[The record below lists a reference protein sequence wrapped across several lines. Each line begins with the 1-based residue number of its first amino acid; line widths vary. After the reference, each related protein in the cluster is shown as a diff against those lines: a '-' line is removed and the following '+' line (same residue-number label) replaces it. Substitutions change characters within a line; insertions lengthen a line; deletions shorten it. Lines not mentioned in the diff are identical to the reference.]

1 MFRLEGVGGG
11 KPNFMAQAQVFVHGL
26 GGALRSYCPGR
37 AFIKARQ
44 VGNVVKKLIFPFS
57 PQGITDADSCAVQ
70 VFVSTA
76 PDQRLTMGDQMPDS
90 LQLVLGAD
98 LAAQPI
104 AQAMRLAN
112 RHGLVAG
119 ATGTGKTVTLQRMAE
134 AFSDAGVA
142 VFAADIKGDLCGL
155 GATGNPQGKIA
166 ERIAAMPWL
175 NHKPQAYPV
184 TLWDIHGQSGHPLRT
199 TLSEMGPL
207 LLGSLLELTD
217 SQQSALYAAFKVA
230 DREGL
235 LLLDLKD
242 LKALLNHLRDN
253 PELLGDDAALMTT
266 GSSQALLRRLATLEQ
281 QGAEALFGEP
291 ALQLEDILQPT
302 ADGRGRI
309 HLLDASRLVHEAP
322 KVYATFLLWL
332 LAELFEQLPERGDAD
347 KPLLALFFDEAHLLF
362 AGTPKALQE
371 RLEQVVR
378 LIRSKG
384 VGVYFV
390 TQSPGDL
397 PDDVLAQLGL
407 RIQHGLRAFT
417 AKEQK
422 SLRAVAEGFR
432 PNPAFDAL
440 SVLTEL
446 GIGEALVGT
455 LAEKGTPEI
464 VQRVLIAPPQSRI
477 GPLSEAERA
486 ALIASSPLQG
496 RYDKPIDR
504 ESAYEVL
511 MGRKGLAPDPDA
523 APAKPA
529 AEEPGFTDQ
538 VGDFLGTA
546 AAQALKSAMRQ
557 AANQLGRQLVRGLMG
572 SLLGGK
578 KR

>member
-1 MFRLEGVGGG
+1 MSDSSQIVVGAG
-11 KPNFMAQAQVFVHGL
+11 
-26 GGALRSYCPGR
+26 
-37 AFIKARQ
+37 
-44 VGNVVKKLIFPFS
+44 
-57 PQGITDADSCAVQ
+57 TDSQ
-70 VFVSTA
+70 PVS
-76 PDQRLTMGDQMPDS
+76 
-90 LQLVLGAD
+90 
-98 LAAQPI
+98 
-104 AQAMRLAN
+104 QAMRLAN

-119 ATGTGKTVTLQRMAE
+119 ATGTGKTVTLQRLAE
-134 AFSDAGVA
+134 VFSDAGVA
-142 VFAADIKGDLCGL
+142 VFAADVKGDLCGL
-155 GATGNPQGKIA
+155 GAAATPQGKVA
-166 ERIAAMPWL
+166 ERIAGMPWL
-175 NHKPQAYPV
+175 GHTPKAYPL
-184 TLWDIHGQSGHPLRT
+184 TLWDIAGQSGHPLRT

-207 LLGSLLELTD
+207 LLSNLLELTD
-217 SQQSALYAAFKVA
+217 SQQAALYAAFKVA
-230 DREGL
+230 DRDGL

-242 LKALLNHLRDN
+242 LKALLNHLKDN
-253 PELLGDDAALMTT
+253 PQVLGEDSALMTS
-266 GSSQALLRRLATLEQ
+266 GSTQALLRRLATLEQ

-291 ALQLEDILQPT
+291 ALQLEDLLQPA

-347 KPLLALFFDEAHLLF
+347 KPVLALFFDEAHLLF
-362 AGTPKALQE
+362 NDTPKALQD

-397 PDDVLAQLGL
+397 PDAVLAQLGL

-422 SLRAVAEGFR
+422 SLKAVAEGFR
-432 PNPAFDAL
+432 PNPAFDTL
-440 SVLTEL
+440 GVLTEL

-455 LAEKGTPEI
+455 LEDKGTPAM

-477 GPLSEAERA
+477 GPLSAVERS
-486 ALIASSPLQG
+486 ALVASSPLRG

-504 ESAYEVL
+504 ESAYEML
-511 MGRKGLAPDPDA
+511 TQRKGEPVEPVPQPQVEEGSFADKAGEFLQGA
-523 APAKPA
+523 A
-529 AEEPGFTDQ
+529 G
-538 VGDFLGTA
+538 
-546 AAQALKSAMRQ
+546 QAIKSAVRQ
-557 AANQLGRQLVRGLMG
+557 ATNQLGRQLVRGLMG

-578 KR
+578 RR

>member
-1 MFRLEGVGGG
+1 
-11 KPNFMAQAQVFVHGL
+11 MAEINQF
-26 GGALRSYCPGR
+26 
-37 AFIKARQ
+37 
-44 VGNVVKKLIFPFS
+44 
-57 PQGITDADSCAVQ
+57 
-70 VFVSTA
+70 
-76 PDQRLTMGDQMPDS
+76 
-90 LQLVLGAD
+90 VLGAGVD
-98 LAAQPI
+98 GQPI
-104 AQAMRLAN
+104 SQSLRLAN
-112 RHGLVAG
+112 RHGLIAG
-119 ATGTGKTVTLQRMAE
+119 ATGTGKTVTLQRLIE
-134 AFSDAGVA
+134 GFSDAGVA
-142 VFAADIKGDLCGL
+142 VFAADVKGDLCGL
-155 GATGNPQGKIA
+155 GAVGAPQGKVA
-166 ERIAAMPWL
+166 ERIAGMPWL
-175 NHKPQAYPV
+175 GHRPTAYPLS
-184 TLWDIHGQSGHPLRT
+184 LWDVHGQSGHPLRT

-207 LLGSLLELTD
+207 LIGALLELTD
-217 SQQSALYAAFKVA
+217 SQQAALYAAFKVA

-242 LKALLNHLRDN
+242 LKALLAHLKSH
-253 PELLGDDAALMTT
+253 PEVLGEDSALFTAT
-266 GSSQALLRRLATLEQ
+266 SSQALLRKLAGLEQ

-291 ALQLEDILQPT
+291 ALQLEDLLHPDR
-302 ADGRGRI
+302 DGRGRI

-390 TQSPGDL
+390 TQSPSDL
-397 PDDVLAQLGL
+397 PDEVLAQLGL

-432 PNPAFDAL
+432 PNPAIDTLAT
-440 SVLTEL
+440 LTEL

-455 LAEKGTPEI
+455 LEEKGTPAM
-464 VQRVLIAPPQSRI
+464 VQRVAIAPPQSRI
-477 GPLSEAERA
+477 GPLSESERV
-486 ALIASSPLQG
+486 ALIRQSPLLG

-504 ESAYEVL
+504 ESAYEL
-511 MGRKGLAPDPDA
+511 LSARAEQA
-523 APAKPA
+523 ALEKAAQDKPA
-529 AEEPGFTDQ
+529 AGKPAGIGSAAGDLLGGLAGQ
-538 VGDFLGTA
+538 V
-546 AAQALKSAMRQ
+546 LKSTMRQ
-557 AANQLGRQLVRGLMG
+557 AANQIGRQLVRGLLG

-578 KR
+578 GR

>member
-1 MFRLEGVGGG
+1 
-11 KPNFMAQAQVFVHGL
+11 
-26 GGALRSYCPGR
+26 
-37 AFIKARQ
+37 
-44 VGNVVKKLIFPFS
+44 
-57 PQGITDADSCAVQ
+57 
-70 VFVSTA
+70 
-76 PDQRLTMGDQMPDS
+76 MPDS
-90 LQLVLGAD
+90 AQLLLGAD
-98 LAAQPI
+98 LDGHPVGQDW
-104 AQAMRLAN
+104 RLAN
-112 RHGLVAG
+112 RHGLIAG
-119 ATGTGKTVTLQRMAE
+119 ATGTGKTVTLQRLAE

-155 GATGNPQGKIA
+155 GAAANPQGKIA
-166 ERIAAMPWL
+166 ERIASMPWL
-175 NHKPQAYPV
+175 NHRPQAYPV

-199 TLSEMGPL
+199 TISDMGPL
-207 LLGSLLELTD
+207 LLGSLLELSD

-242 LKALLNHLRDN
+242 LKALLNYLRDN
-253 PELLGDDAALMTT
+253 PQALGDDSALMTT

-362 AGTPKALQE
+362 DGTPKALQD
-371 RLEQVVR
+371 RLQQVVR

-390 TQSPGDL
+390 TQSPTDL
-397 PDDVLAQLGL
+397 PDEVLAQLGL
-407 RIQHGLRAFT
+407 RVQHGLRAFT
-417 AKEQK
+417 TKEQK
-422 SLRAVAEGFR
+422 SLKAVADGFR

-440 SVLTEL
+440 AVLTDL

-455 LAEKGTPEI
+455 LQDKGTPAM

-486 ALIASSPLQG
+486 ALIAQSPLLG

-504 ESAYEVL
+504 ESAYEIL
-511 MGRKGLAPDPDA
+511 MARKGPAEVPGKVEP
-523 APAKPA
+523 APAGDSFTEQAGEFLSGA
-529 AEEPGFTDQ
+529 AGQ
-538 VGDFLGTA
+538 V
-546 AAQALKSAMRQ
+546 LKSAVRQ
-557 AANQLGRQLVRGLMG
+557 AANQFGRQLVRGLMG
-572 SLLGGK
+572 SLLGAS
-578 KR
+578 KRR

>member
-1 MFRLEGVGGG
+1 
-11 KPNFMAQAQVFVHGL
+11 
-26 GGALRSYCPGR
+26 
-37 AFIKARQ
+37 
-44 VGNVVKKLIFPFS
+44 
-57 PQGITDADSCAVQ
+57 
-70 VFVSTA
+70 
-76 PDQRLTMGDQMPDS
+76 MPDS
-90 LQLVLGAD
+90 LQLIIGAD
-98 LAAQPI
+98 LGGQPV

-119 ATGTGKTVTLQRMAE
+119 ATGTGKTVTLQRLAE

-155 GATGNPQGKIA
+155 GAAGDPQGKVA
-166 ERIAAMPWL
+166 ARIAGMPWL
-175 NHKPQAYPV
+175 KHRPQAYPV
-184 TLWDIHGQSGHPLRT
+184 TLWDIQGQSGHPLRT

-253 PELLGDDAALMTT
+253 PQLLGDDAALMTS
-266 GSSQALLRRLATLEQ
+266 GSSQALLRRLAILEQ

-291 ALQLEDILQPT
+291 ALQLNDILQPA

-332 LAELFEQLPERGDAD
+332 LAELFEQLPERGDGE

-362 AGTPKALQE
+362 SGTPKALQD

-455 LAEKGTPEI
+455 LQDKGTPEV
-464 VQRVLIAPPQSRI
+464 VQRVLVAPPQSRI
-477 GPLSEAERA
+477 GPLTAAERQ

-496 RYDKPIDR
+496 RYDQPIDR

-511 MGRKGLAPDPDA
+511 MGRKNLAPEESATAD
-523 APAKPA
+523 KPG
-529 AEEPGFTDQ
+529 EQEPSLADRAGE
-538 VGDFLGTA
+538 FLGTA
-546 AAQALKSAMRQ
+546 AGQALKSAMRQ

-572 SLLGGK
+572 SLLGGS
-578 KR
+578 KRR

>member
-1 MFRLEGVGGG
+1 MTDSSQIVVG
-11 KPNFMAQAQVFVHGL
+11 AGL
-26 GGALRSYCPGR
+26 DG
-37 AFIKARQ
+37 
-44 VGNVVKKLIFPFS
+44 
-57 PQGITDADSCAVQ
+57 
-70 VFVSTA
+70 
-76 PDQRLTMGDQMPDS
+76 
-90 LQLVLGAD
+90 
-98 LAAQPI
+98 QPVN
-104 AQAMRLAN
+104 QAMRLAN

-119 ATGTGKTVTLQRMAE
+119 ATGTGKTVTLQHLAE
-134 AFSDAGVA
+134 VFSDAGVA
-142 VFAADIKGDLCGL
+142 VFAADVKGDLCGL
-155 GATGNPQGKIA
+155 GAMGSPQGKVA
-166 ERIAAMPWL
+166 ERIAGMPWL
-175 NHKPQAYPV
+175 GHTPQAYPV
-184 TLWDIHGQSGHPLRT
+184 SLWDIAGQSGHPLRT

-207 LLGSLLELTD
+207 LLGNLLELTD
-217 SQQSALYAAFKVA
+217 SQQAALYAAFKVA

-235 LLLDLKD
+235 LLDLKD
-242 LKALLNHLRDN
+242 LKALLGHLKDN
-253 PELLGDDAALMTT
+253 PQLLGEDSALMTNAST
-266 GSSQALLRRLATLEQ
+266 QALLRRLATLEQ

-291 ALQLEDILQPT
+291 ALQLEDLLRPDR
-302 ADGRGRI
+302 DGRGRI

-347 KPLLALFFDEAHLLF
+347 KPVLALFFDEAHLLF
-362 AGTPKALQE
+362 NDTPKALQD

-397 PDDVLAQLGL
+397 PDAVLAQLGL

-422 SLRAVAEGFR
+422 SLRAVADGFR
-432 PNPAFDAL
+432 PNPAFDTLA
-440 SVLTEL
+440 VLTEL

-455 LAEKGTPEI
+455 LEEKGTPAM

-477 GPLSEAERA
+477 GPLTANERA
-486 ALIASSPLQG
+486 ALIAGSPLAG
-496 RYDKPIDR
+496 RYDKPVDR
-504 ESAYEVL
+504 ESAYEML
-511 MGRKGLAPDPDA
+511 TQRKGEPVEPTPLPKTDEDSFADKAGEFLQSA
-523 APAKPA
+523 A
-529 AEEPGFTDQ
+529 G
-538 VGDFLGTA
+538 
-546 AAQALKSAMRQ
+546 QAIKSAVRQ

>member
-1 MFRLEGVGGG
+1 
-11 KPNFMAQAQVFVHGL
+11 MADSSQFVL
-26 GGALRSYCPGR
+26 GGDLGGQPVSQAL
-37 AFIKARQ
+37 
-44 VGNVVKKLIFPFS
+44 
-57 PQGITDADSCAVQ
+57 
-70 VFVSTA
+70 
-76 PDQRLTMGDQMPDS
+76 
-90 LQLVLGAD
+90 
-98 LAAQPI
+98 
-104 AQAMRLAN
+104 RLAN

-119 ATGTGKTVTLQRMAE
+119 ATGTGKTVTLQHLAE

-142 VFAADIKGDLCGL
+142 VFAADVKGDLCGL
-155 GATGNPQGKIA
+155 GAAGNPQGKVA
-166 ERIAAMPWL
+166 ERIAGMPWL
-175 NHKPQAYPV
+175 NHRPQAYPV

-207 LLGSLLELTD
+207 LLGNLLELND
-217 SQQSALYAAFKVA
+217 SQQAALYAAFKVA

-235 LLLDLKD
+235 LLLDIKD
-242 LKALLNHLRDN
+242 LKALLGHLKDN
-253 PELLGDDAALMTT
+253 PQLLGEDSALMTS
-266 GSSQALLRRLATLEQ
+266 GSTQALLRRLATLEQ

-291 ALQLEDILQPT
+291 ALQLQDLLQPA

-309 HLLDASRLVHEAP
+309 HLLDASRLIHESP

-362 AGTPKALQE
+362 SGTPKALQD

-422 SLRAVAEGFR
+422 SLRAVADGFR
-432 PNPAFDAL
+432 PNPAFDTLA
-440 SVLTEL
+440 VLTEL

-455 LAEKGTPEI
+455 LQDKGTPGMVE
-464 VQRVLIAPPQSRI
+464 RVLIAPPQSRI
-477 GPLSEAERA
+477 GPLSDAERA
-486 ALIASSPLQG
+486 ALVAASPLAG
-496 RYDKPIDR
+496 RYDKPVDR
-504 ESAYEVL
+504 ESAYEML
-511 MGRKGLAPDPDA
+511 TARKGEVAE
-523 APAKPA
+523 KPA
-529 AEEPGFTDQ
+529 VAEKDEDSLADKAGE
-538 VGDFLGTA
+538 FLQSA
-546 AAQALKSAMRQ
+546 AGQAIKSAVRQ

-572 SLLGGK
+572 SLLGS
-578 KR
+578 KRK

>member
-1 MFRLEGVGGG
+1 
-11 KPNFMAQAQVFVHGL
+11 
-26 GGALRSYCPGR
+26 
-37 AFIKARQ
+37 
-44 VGNVVKKLIFPFS
+44 
-57 PQGITDADSCAVQ
+57 
-70 VFVSTA
+70 
-76 PDQRLTMGDQMPDS
+76 MPDS
-90 LQLVLGAD
+90 SQFILGAD
-98 LAAQPI
+98 PAGQPVS
-104 AQAMRLAN
+104 QAMRLAN

-119 ATGTGKTVTLQRMAE
+119 ATGTGKTVTLQHMAE

-142 VFAADIKGDLCGL
+142 VFAADVKGDLCGL
-155 GATGNPQGKIA
+155 GAVGNPQGKVA
-166 ERIAAMPWL
+166 ERIAGMPWL
-175 NHKPQAYPV
+175 EHRAQAYPV
-184 TLWDIHGQSGHPLRT
+184 SLWDIHGQSGHPLRT

-207 LLGSLLELTD
+207 LLGNLLELTD
-217 SQQSALYAAFKVA
+217 SQQAALYAAFKVA
-230 DREGL
+230 DRKGL
-235 LLLDLKD
+235 LLLDIKD
-242 LKALLNHLRDN
+242 LKALLAHLKDN
-253 PELLGDDAALMTT
+253 PQVLGEDSALLTT

-291 ALQLEDILQPT
+291 ALQLEDLLRPD

-362 AGTPKALQE
+362 SGTPKALQD

-390 TQSPGDL
+390 TQSPSDL

-422 SLRAVAEGFR
+422 SLKAVADGFR
-432 PNPAFDAL
+432 PNPEIDTL

-455 LAEKGTPEI
+455 LQDKGTPGM

-477 GPLSEAERA
+477 GPLSDAERA
-486 ALIASSPLQG
+486 ALIAASPLAG
-496 RYDKPIDR
+496 RYDKPVDR
-504 ESAYEVL
+504 ESAYEML
-511 MGRKGLAPDPDA
+511 TARKGGSTAA
-523 APAKPA
+523 SEQAPAA
-529 AEEPGFTDQ
+529 AEESLADKAGE
-538 VGDFLGTA
+538 FLQSA
-546 AAQALKSAMRQ
+546 AGQAIKSAVRQ
-557 AANQLGRQLVRGLMG
+557 AANQFGRQLVRGLMG
-572 SLLGGK
+572 SLLGGS
-578 KR
+578 KRR

>member
-1 MFRLEGVGGG
+1 
-11 KPNFMAQAQVFVHGL
+11 
-26 GGALRSYCPGR
+26 
-37 AFIKARQ
+37 
-44 VGNVVKKLIFPFS
+44 
-57 PQGITDADSCAVQ
+57 
-70 VFVSTA
+70 
-76 PDQRLTMGDQMPDS
+76 MPDS
-90 LQLVLGAD
+90 SQFILGAD
-98 LAAQPI
+98 LAGQPV
-104 AQAMRLAN
+104 AQALRLAN

-119 ATGTGKTVTLQRMAE
+119 ATGTGKTVTLQHLAE

-142 VFAADIKGDLCGL
+142 VFAADVKGDLCGL
-155 GATGNPQGKIA
+155 GAVGSAQGKVA
-166 ERIAAMPWL
+166 ERIAGMPWL
-175 NHKPQAYPV
+175 NHRPQAYPM
-184 TLWDIHGQSGHPLRT
+184 TLWDVHGQSGHPLRT

-207 LLGSLLELTD
+207 LLGNLLELND
-217 SQQSALYAAFKVA
+217 SQQAALYAAFKVA

-235 LLLDLKD
+235 LLLDIKD
-242 LKALLNHLRDN
+242 LKALLGHLKDN
-253 PELLGDDAALMTT
+253 PEVLGDDSALMTS

-291 ALQLEDILQPT
+291 ALQLQDILQP
-302 ADGRGRI
+302 ASDGRGRI

-362 AGTPKALQE
+362 SGTPKALQD

-432 PNPAFDAL
+432 PNPGFDTL

-455 LAEKGTPEI
+455 LQEKGTPGMVE
-464 VQRVLIAPPQSRI
+464 RVLIAPPQSRI
-477 GPLSEAERA
+477 GPLSAAERA
-486 ALIASSPLQG
+486 ALIATSPLVG
-496 RYDKPIDR
+496 RYDRPIDR
-504 ESAYEVL
+504 ESAYEML
-511 MGRKGLAPDPDA
+511 MARKGDAPVVA
-523 APAKPA
+523 QAPAEESLADKAGEFLQSA
-529 AEEPGFTDQ
+529 AG
-538 VGDFLGTA
+538 
-546 AAQALKSAMRQ
+546 QAIKSAVRQ
-557 AANQLGRQLVRGLMG
+557 AANQFGRQLVRGLMG
-572 SLLGGK
+572 SLLGS
-578 KR
+578 KRR

>member
-1 MFRLEGVGGG
+1 
-11 KPNFMAQAQVFVHGL
+11 MAQTDQFVVGAGL
-26 GGALRSYCPGR
+26 DGLPVGQAL
-37 AFIKARQ
+37 
-44 VGNVVKKLIFPFS
+44 
-57 PQGITDADSCAVQ
+57 
-70 VFVSTA
+70 
-76 PDQRLTMGDQMPDS
+76 
-90 LQLVLGAD
+90 
-98 LAAQPI
+98 
-104 AQAMRLAN
+104 RLAN
-112 RHGLVAG
+112 RHGLIAG
-119 ATGTGKTVTLQRMAE
+119 ATGTGKTVTLQRLIE
-134 AFSDAGVA
+134 TFSDAGVA
-142 VFAADIKGDLCGL
+142 VFAADVKGDLCGL
-155 GATGNPQGKIA
+155 GAAGAPQGKVA
-166 ERIAAMPWL
+166 ERIASMPWL
-175 NHKPQAYPV
+175 NHQPTAYPV
-184 TLWDIHGQSGHPLRT
+184 TLWDVHGKSGHPLRT

-207 LLGSLLELTD
+207 LLGALLELTD
-217 SQQSALYAAFKVA
+217 SQQAALYAAFKVA

-242 LKALLNHLRDN
+242 LKALLAHLKSH
-253 PELLGDDAALMTT
+253 PEALGEDSALFTST
-266 GSSQALLRRLATLEQ
+266 SSQALLRKLAGLEQ

-291 ALQLEDILQPT
+291 ALQLEDILHPDR
-302 ADGRGRI
+302 DGRGRI

-432 PNPAFDAL
+432 PNPAIDTLA
-440 SVLTEL
+440 VLTEL

-455 LAEKGTPEI
+455 MEAKGTPAM
-464 VQRVLIAPPQSRI
+464 VQRVAVAPPQSRI
-477 GPLSEAERA
+477 GPLSEAERT
-486 ALIASSPLQG
+486 ALIQQSPLRG

-504 ESAYEVL
+504 ESAYELLTARAEKIAAQQAEQSKPSVASKKAEAGSGIGGAAGEL
-511 MGRKGLAPDPDA
+511 LGGLAS
-523 APAKPA
+523 
-529 AEEPGFTDQ
+529 Q
-538 VGDFLGTA
+538 VMKT
-546 AAQALKSAMRQ
+546 AMRQ
-557 AANQLGRQLVRGLMG
+557 AANQIGRQLVRGLLG
-572 SLLGGK
+572 SLMGGK
-578 KR
+578 GR

>member
-1 MFRLEGVGGG
+1 
-11 KPNFMAQAQVFVHGL
+11 
-26 GGALRSYCPGR
+26 
-37 AFIKARQ
+37 
-44 VGNVVKKLIFPFS
+44 
-57 PQGITDADSCAVQ
+57 
-70 VFVSTA
+70 
-76 PDQRLTMGDQMPDS
+76 MPDS
-90 LQLVLGAD
+90 TQFVLGAD
-98 LAAQPI
+98 LDGQPVS
-104 AQAMRLAN
+104 QALRLTN

-119 ATGTGKTVTLQRMAE
+119 ATGTGKTVTLQRLAE

-142 VFAADIKGDLCGL
+142 VFAADVKGDLCGL
-155 GATGNPQGKIA
+155 GAAGNPQGKVA
-166 ERIAAMPWL
+166 ERIAGMSWL
-175 NHKPQAYPV
+175 NHRPQAYPV

-207 LLGSLLELTD
+207 LLGNLLELND
-217 SQQSALYAAFKVA
+217 SQQAALYAAFKVA

-235 LLLDLKD
+235 LLLDIKD
-242 LKALLNHLRDN
+242 LKALLGHLKDN
-253 PELLGDDAALMTT
+253 PQVLGEDAALMTS
-266 GSSQALLRRLATLEQ
+266 GSTQALLRRLATLEQ

-291 ALQLEDILQPT
+291 ALQLEDLLHP
-302 ADGRGRI
+302 APDGRGRI
-309 HLLDASRLVHEAP
+309 HLLDASRLVHESP

-362 AGTPKALQE
+362 NGTPKALQD

-390 TQSPGDL
+390 TQSPADL

-407 RIQHGLRAFT
+407 RVQHGLRAFT

-422 SLRAVAEGFR
+422 SLRAVADGFR
-432 PNPAFDAL
+432 PNPAFDTL
-440 SVLTEL
+440 TVLTEL

-455 LAEKGTPEI
+455 LQDKGTPGM

-486 ALIASSPLQG
+486 ALVAGSALAG

-504 ESAYEVL
+504 ESAYEIL
-511 MGRKGLAPDPDA
+511 MARKGEAPVVAAKEEESLADKAGEFLQSA
-523 APAKPA
+523 A
-529 AEEPGFTDQ
+529 G
-538 VGDFLGTA
+538 
-546 AAQALKSAMRQ
+546 QAIKSAVRQ
-557 AANQLGRQLVRGLMG
+557 AANQFGRQLVRGLMG

-578 KR
+578 RK